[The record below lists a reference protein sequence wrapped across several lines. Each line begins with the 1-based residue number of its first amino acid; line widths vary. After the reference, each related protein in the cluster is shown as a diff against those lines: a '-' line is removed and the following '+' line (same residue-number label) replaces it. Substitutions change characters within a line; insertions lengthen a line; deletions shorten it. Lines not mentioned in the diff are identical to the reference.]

1 MGKNTRSIP
10 STSEGIFD
18 RIPRCVPNRGRLTKG
33 STLRFGWLS
42 EWPEPALL
50 YAFALV
56 RLESISKRGLGRWG
70 VIHLDRLARSWNTIL
85 SPRFTVSTSG
95 FGGFTRCSGVAF
107 SYIRQHPRRPA
118 LSHQR
123 TLLPQNVRT
132 ELNATWN
139 GNSMVA
145 IWEYRRWGIVD
156 LNVMKLKTT
165 S

>member
-1 MGKNTRSIP
+1 MCPKAPALFELHTAP
-10 STSEGIFD
+10 AW
-18 RIPRCVPNRGRLTKG
+18 RL
-33 STLRFGWLS
+33 LRFDGNLFAQCASHVSLCS
-42 EWPEPALL
+42 EEI
-50 YAFALV
+50 
-56 RLESISKRGLGRWG
+56 RLKFNRRLFGEHFKTRAGKVGRW
-70 VIHLDRLARSWNTIL
+70 LARSWNTIL